1 MTEYFKSALFLVFLV
16 IVQKTLIWLVAL
28 THYEITPDILLI
40 GLVLLGIRK
49 GKIAGSVGG
58 FLAGLLLD
66 FLSFSFLGLMALSK
80 ATAGFVSGYFNNENK
95 IERYTKS
102 YVFIIIVFSCS
113 ILNNLIYFIFYFQGM
128 SLSFF
133 EIVIKYILPTGI
145 YTAIFAVI
153 PVIFNRRK
161 NLFT

>member
-1 MTEYFKSALFLVFLV
+1 MAEYFKSALFLVFLV

-58 FLAGLLLD
+58 FLSGLLLD
-66 FLSFSFLGLMALSK
+66 FMSFSFLGLMALSK

-102 YVFIIIVFSCS
+102 YVFIIIVFTCS
-113 ILNNLIYFIFYFQGM
+113 VLNNLIYFIFYFQGM

>member
-1 MTEYFKSALFLVFLV
+1 MSEYLKSAIFLVFLV

-58 FLAGLLLD
+58 FLSGLLLD
-66 FLSFSFLGLMALSK
+66 FMSFSFLGLMALSK

-102 YVFIIIVFSCS
+102 YIFIIIVFTCS
-113 ILNNLIYFIFYFQGM
+113 VLNNLIYFVFYFQGM

-145 YTAIFAVI
+145 YTAVFAVI

-161 NLFT
+161 NSFT

>member
-1 MTEYFKSALFLVFLV
+1 MSEYLKSAIFLVFLV

-58 FLAGLLLD
+58 FLSGLLLD
-66 FLSFSFLGLMALSK
+66 FMSFSFLGLMALSK

-102 YVFIIIVFSCS
+102 YIFIIIVFTCS
-113 ILNNLIYFIFYFQGM
+113 VLNNLIYFVFYFQ
-128 SLSFF
+128 
-133 EIVIKYILPTGI
+133 
-145 YTAIFAVI
+145 
-153 PVIFNRRK
+153 
-161 NLFT
+161 

>member
-1 MTEYFKSALFLVFLV
+1 MSEYLKSAIFLVFLV

-58 FLAGLLLD
+58 FLSGLLLD
-66 FLSFSFLGLMALSK
+66 FMSFSFLGLMALSK

-102 YVFIIIVFSCS
+102 YIFIIIVFTCS

-145 YTAIFAVI
+145 YTAVFSVI

-161 NLFT
+161 NIFT